1 MLLKCRDIMSLNT
14 LKKMKL
20 IAGESGLERVITWPY
35 IVQTNSIEKWIFGGE
50 LLFFSGLG
58 LDCDFN
64 SLSDLLEEAARKNA
78 SGVIFLPNEQM
89 NSKLI
94 ASLKSIA
101 DRLKMPIFE
110 LHRASIIVD
119 ITKEISNKI
128 FEGENRSTLRSQFLE
143 TVCYG
148 SPENINQLLNG
159 INLDLKK
166 PFQVAILYIDNIGTY
181 LERLNMKNPGSATKF
196 VVFYRQVVESI
207 VDRYGEKLLTMY
219 KDDYI
224 YLAEQIA
231 TEQDADKFAQKLEE
245 ICHQINIYFKGLD
258 VYACI
263 GGTYHYTSISSSL
276 LESERSMQLLK
287 RMKKKKRVSIYED
300 LGVYQ
305 LFFHMK
311 DSDLIQLQNQWIGKI
326 LLYDEKYGTDLIKTL
341 DVLFKNKMNAT
352 DAAKEL
358 FIHRNTLNI
367 RLNRIE
373 KITDKNLKDP
383 DTLNCLLFGVLIHHY
398 LKRMQINN

>member
-1 MLLKCRDIMSLNT
+1 
-14 LKKMKL
+14 
-20 IAGESGLERVITWPY
+20 
-35 IVQTNSIEKWIFGGE
+35 
-50 LLFFSGLG
+50 
-58 LDCDFN
+58 
-64 SLSDLLEEAARKNA
+64 
-78 SGVIFLPNEQM
+78 
-89 NSKLI
+89 
-94 ASLKSIA
+94 
-101 DRLKMPIFE
+101 
-110 LHRASIIVD
+110 
-119 ITKEISNKI
+119 
-128 FEGENRSTLRSQFLE
+128 
-143 TVCYG
+143 
-148 SPENINQLLNG
+148 
-159 INLDLKK
+159 
-166 PFQVAILYIDNIGTY
+166 
-181 LERLNMKNPGSATKF
+181 
-196 VVFYRQVVESI
+196 
-207 VDRYGEKLLTMY
+207 
-219 KDDYI
+219 
-224 YLAEQIA
+224 
-231 TEQDADKFAQKLEE
+231 FAQKLEE